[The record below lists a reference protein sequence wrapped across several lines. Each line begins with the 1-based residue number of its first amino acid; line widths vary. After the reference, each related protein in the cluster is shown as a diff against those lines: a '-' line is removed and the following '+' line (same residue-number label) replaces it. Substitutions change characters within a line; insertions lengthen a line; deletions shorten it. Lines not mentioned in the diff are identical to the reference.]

1 MRNFQ
6 PKLRLFVA
14 ALTVCLCTGLTVF
27 AQDMTAAEPALEGLD
42 PVQLVQG
49 KEVQG
54 NFKITV
60 TRGRFQYMFA
70 NEEDKALF
78 EKDPAH
84 YEIQLN
90 GSCARM
96 GAPVGGNPDLYS
108 VHKGKIYIF
117 GSPECKKLFDGAPEK
132 YLESENSTKSAVA
145 ASPEAL
151 KKGTELIEKAVAA
164 VGAPALIDGL
174 SDYQEKSTAQQ
185 NRRGKEVDVKN
196 ELTIIFPD
204 RFRTEQAG
212 PDFVNPTVTR
222 KTAVV
227 VTPGESFVVGPDGT
241 QTLPPDYRVV
251 QQQELNRRPLSI
263 LRARKTAS
271 FKVVAAGTG
280 TVGQTS
286 VEKVAVEFDGTS
298 YMLGLD
304 SANGRI
310 VSLTY
315 RRRGPRG
322 EFGEV
327 VKTYADFR
335 TVNGLTL
342 PFKVDAT
349 FNGEP
354 WKEQSATIDSIA
366 INSKVDAALFEK
378 PKSE

>member
-1 MRNFQ
+1 
-6 PKLRLFVA
+6 
-14 ALTVCLCTGLTVF
+14 
-27 AQDMTAAEPALEGLD
+27 
-42 PVQLVQG
+42 
-49 KEVQG
+49 
-54 NFKITV
+54 
-60 TRGRFQYMFA
+60 
-70 NEEDKALF
+70 
-78 EKDPAH
+78 
-84 YEIQLN
+84 
-90 GSCARM
+90 
-96 GAPVGGNPDLYS
+96 
-108 VHKGKIYIF
+108 
-117 GSPECKKLFDGAPEK
+117 
-132 YLESENSTKSAVA
+132 
-145 ASPEAL
+145 
-151 KKGTELIEKAVAA
+151 
-164 VGAPALIDGL
+164 
-174 SDYQEKSTAQQ
+174 
-185 NRRGKEVDVKN
+185 
-196 ELTIIFPD
+196 
-204 RFRTEQAG
+204 
-212 PDFVNPTVTR
+212 
-222 KTAVV
+222 
-227 VTPGESFVVGPDGT
+227 
-241 QTLPPDYRVV
+241 VV

-286 VEKVAVEFDGTS
+286 VENVAVEFDGTS